1 VIQEFQAAF
10 LFKPSQHVPDFTMTN
25 QALHALNQDAG
36 SLMSSQRYLLGG
48 LLIAAAVLSFLP
60 IAILGPA
67 IGWPA
72 SLRAPAAQQLAA
84 IAGAPAAVVL
94 GYSVY
99 LLYSVL
105 VLPVMVLLAWRVC
118 GNLAR
123 PIAVMVVAF
132 AALSV
137 LARSIGILRWLTAMP
152 AMAQQHAAA
161 DPAGKQMLEA
171 IFTTVTTYGG
181 GIGELLGVSLFMA
194 LSLGL
199 AMVAAWRDHTLPRWL
214 AALGMVSALLLFAL
228 FLPTL
233 GIAIHVPIALAVTA
247 LTIWMLAAGLA
258 VCFKP
263 AKS

>member
-1 VIQEFQAAF
+1 MTSQTPN
-10 LFKPSQHVPDFTMTN
+10 PSVSGLT
-25 QALHALNQDAG
+25 
-36 SLMSSQRYLLGG
+36 SLDTSQRVLLGV
-48 LLIAAAVLSFLP
+48 LLITAAVLSFLP

-84 IAGAPAAVVL
+84 IAGAPAAVAL
-94 GYSVY
+94 GYAVY

-105 VLPVMVLLAWRVC
+105 VLPVMTLLAWRVC
-118 GNLAR
+118 SSFGR

-152 AMAQQHAAA
+152 AMAKQHAVA
-161 DPAGKQMLEA
+161 DPAGRQVLEA
-171 IFTTVTTYGG
+171 IFTTTTTYGG

-199 AMVAAWRDHTLPRWL
+199 AMVAAWTGRTLPRWL
-214 AALGMVSALLLFAL
+214 AAFGMVSALLLFAL
-228 FLPTL
+228 FLPTM
-233 GIAIHVPIALAVTA
+233 GIAVQVPIAVAATVLAV
-247 LTIWMLAAGLA
+247 WMVVAGIA
-258 VCFKP
+258 VFFKP
-263 AKS
+263 K

>member
-1 VIQEFQAAF
+1 MTSQTPN
-10 LFKPSQHVPDFTMTN
+10 PSVSGLT
-25 QALHALNQDAG
+25 
-36 SLMSSQRYLLGG
+36 SLDTSQRVLLGI
-48 LLIAAAVLSFLP
+48 LLITAAVLSFLP

-84 IAGAPAAVVL
+84 IAGAPAAVAL
-94 GYSVY
+94 GYAVY

-105 VLPVMVLLAWRVC
+105 VLPVMTLLAWRVC
-118 GNLAR
+118 GSFGR

-152 AMAQQHAAA
+152 AMAKQHAAA
-161 DPAGKQMLEA
+161 DPAGRQVLEA
-171 IFTTVTTYGG
+171 IFTTTTTYGG

-199 AMVAAWRDHTLPRWL
+199 AMVAAWTGRTLPRWL
-214 AALGMVSALLLFAL
+214 AAFGMVSALLLFAL
-228 FLPTL
+228 FLPTM
-233 GIAIHVPIALAVTA
+233 GIAVQVPIAVAATVLAV
-247 LTIWMLAAGLA
+247 WMVVAGIA
-258 VCFKP
+258 VFFKP
-263 AKS
+263 K

>member
-1 VIQEFQAAF
+1 
-10 LFKPSQHVPDFTMTN
+10 MTLPT
-25 QALHALNQDAG
+25 LHTPVFSPPNFNA
-36 SLMSSQRYLLGG
+36 SQRFLLGA
-48 LLIAAAVLSFLP
+48 LLIAVAILSFLP
-60 IAILGPA
+60 LAILGPA

-72 SLRAPAAQQLAA
+72 SLRLPAAQQLAA
-84 IAGAPAAVVL
+84 IASAPAAVAS

-105 VLPVMVLLAWRVC
+105 VLPVMTLLAWRC
-118 GNLAR
+118 SGSLGR
-123 PIAVMVVAF
+123 PLAVMVVAF

-161 DPAGKQMLEA
+161 DAAAKQVLEA

-181 GIGELLGVSLFMA
+181 GIGELLGVSLFMS

-199 AMVAAWRDHTLPRWL
+199 AMVAAWTARALPRWL
-214 AALGMVSALLLFAL
+214 AAFGMASAVLLFAL
-228 FLPTL
+228 SLPAI
-233 GIAIHVPIALAVTA
+233 GIAIHVPIAVAATVLAV
-247 LTIWMLAAGLA
+247 WMVVAGIV

-263 AKS
+263 ESSQENPA

>member
-1 VIQEFQAAF
+1 MT
-10 LFKPSQHVPDFTMTN
+10 SQTVQTSAP
-25 QALHALNQDAG
+25 ALTPG
-36 SLMSSQRYLLGG
+36 STSLDTSQRVLLGV
-48 LLIAAAVLSFLP
+48 LLITAAVLSFLP

-84 IAGAPAAVVL
+84 IAAAPAAVAL
-94 GYSVY
+94 GYAVY

-105 VLPVMVLLAWRVC
+105 ILPVMTLLAWRC
-118 GNLAR
+118 SGSLAR
-123 PIAVMVVAF
+123 PMAVMVVAF
-132 AALSV
+132 AAMSA

-152 AMAQQHAAA
+152 AMAQQHAAT
-161 DPAGKQMLEA
+161 DPAGKQVLET

-199 AMVAAWRDHTLPRWL
+199 AMVAAWKQRTLPRWL
-214 AALGMVSALLLFAL
+214 AAFGMVSALLLFAL
-228 FLPTL
+228 FLPTM
-233 GIAIHVPIALAVTA
+233 GVAVQVPIAAAATLLA
-247 LTIWMLAAGLA
+247 IWMVVAGIQ

-263 AKS
+263 KQV

>member
-1 VIQEFQAAF
+1 
-10 LFKPSQHVPDFTMTN
+10 MTK
-25 QALHALNQDAG
+25 QALHPSDPGVAI
-36 SLMSSQRYLLGG
+36 STPSQRYWLGG

-84 IAGAPAAVVL
+84 IAGAPEAVAL

-105 VLPVMVLLAWRVC
+105 VLPVMVLLAWRVY
-118 GNLAR
+118 GSLAR
-123 PIAVMVVAF
+123 PFAVMVVAF

-161 DPAGKQMLEA
+161 DPAGKQVLEA

-199 AMVAAWRDHTLPRWL
+199 AMVAAWNDRTLQRWL
-214 AALGMVSALLLFAL
+214 AALGMASALLLLAL
-228 FLPTL
+228 FLPTM
-233 GIAIHVPIALAVTA
+233 GVAIQVPIAVAATVLAV
-247 LTIWMLAAGLA
+247 WMVAAGVV
-258 VCFKP
+258 VCL
-263 AKS
+263 

>member
-1 VIQEFQAAF
+1 
-10 LFKPSQHVPDFTMTN
+10 MTKH
-25 QALHALNQDAG
+25 ALHTANQDAG
-36 SLMSSQRYLLGG
+36 SLTPSQRYLLGG
-48 LLIAAAVLSFLP
+48 LLIAAAILSFLP

-72 SLRAPAAQQLAA
+72 SLRAPAAQQLTA
-84 IAGAPAAVVL
+84 IAGAPAAVAL

-118 GNLAR
+118 SNLAR

-137 LARSIGILRWLTAMP
+137 VARSIGILRWLTAMP

-171 IFTTVTTYGG
+171 IFSVVTAYGG

-199 AMVAAWRDHTLPRWL
+199 AMVAAWTHRTLPRWL
-214 AALGMVSALLLFAL
+214 AAFGMVSALLLFAL
-228 FLPTL
+228 FLPTM
-233 GIAIHVPIALAVTA
+233 GIAIQVPIAVAATVLAV
-247 LTIWMLAAGLA
+247 WMVAAGVV
-258 VCFKP
+258 VCLKP
-263 AKS
+263 KQL

>member
-1 VIQEFQAAF
+1 MTHATLHTTVFN
-10 LFKPSQHVPDFTMTN
+10 PSNFN
-25 QALHALNQDAG
+25 A
-36 SLMSSQRYLLGG
+36 SQRFLLGA
-48 LLIAAAVLSFLP
+48 LLIVVAILSFLP

-72 SLRAPAAQQLAA
+72 SLRLPAAQQLAA
-84 IAGAPAAVVL
+84 IASAPAAVAL

-105 VLPVMVLLAWRVC
+105 VLPVMTLLAWRC
-118 GNLAR
+118 SGSLGR
-123 PIAVMVVAF
+123 PLAVMVVAF

-152 AMAQQHAAA
+152 AMAQQHVAADAAA
-161 DPAGKQMLEA
+161 KQVLEA

-181 GIGELLGVSLFMA
+181 GIGELLGVSLFMS

-199 AMVAAWRDHTLPRWL
+199 AMVAAWTTRALPRWL
-214 AALGMVSALLLFAL
+214 AAFGLASALLLFAL
-228 FLPTL
+228 LLPAI
-233 GIAIHVPIALAVTA
+233 GIAIQVPIAVVATVLAV
-247 LTIWMLAAGLA
+247 WMVVAGIV

-263 AKS
+263 KSS

>member
-1 VIQEFQAAF
+1 M
-10 LFKPSQHVPDFTMTN
+10 PSQVIHTATADHPNATRP
-25 QALHALNQDAG
+25 
-36 SLMSSQRYLLGG
+36 QRLLLGG
-48 LLIAAAVLSFLP
+48 LLVIAAVLSFLP

-84 IAGAPAAVVL
+84 IAGAPGAVAL

-99 LLYSVL
+99 LLYSVM
-105 VLPVMVLLAWRVC
+105 VLPVMVLLAWRIC
-118 GNLAR
+118 GSLAR

-171 IFTTVTTYGG
+171 IFTTITTYGG

-199 AMVAAWRDHTLPRWL
+199 AMVAGWTAGTLPRWL
-214 AALGMVSALLLFAL
+214 AAFGMVSALLLFAL
-228 FLPTL
+228 FLPTI
-233 GIAIHVPIALAVTA
+233 GIAIQLPIAVAATVLAV
-247 LTIWMLAAGLA
+247 WMIAAGVV

-263 AKS
+263 TQYIRK

>member
-1 VIQEFQAAF
+1 MTFQT
-10 LFKPSQHVPDFTMTN
+10 LHPSAP
-25 QALHALNQDAG
+25 ALTSG
-36 SLMSSQRYLLGG
+36 STSLDTSQRILLSV

-84 IAGAPAAVVL
+84 IAAAPAAVAL
-94 GYSVY
+94 GYAVY

-105 VLPVMVLLAWRVC
+105 ILPVMTLLAWRC
-118 GNLAR
+118 SGSLAK
-123 PIAVMVVAF
+123 PMVVMVVAF
-132 AALSV
+132 AAMSA

-161 DPAGKQMLEA
+161 DPAGRQVLET
-171 IFTTVTTYGG
+171 IFTTITTYGG

-199 AMVAAWRDHTLPRWL
+199 AMVAAWTGKTLPRWL
-214 AALGMVSALLLFAL
+214 AAFGMASALLLFAL
-228 FLPTL
+228 FLPTI
-233 GIAIHVPIALAVTA
+233 GISIQVPIAVAATVLAV
-247 LTIWMLAAGLA
+247 WMMVAGIVLF
-258 VCFKP
+258 FKP
-263 AKS
+263 K

>member
-1 VIQEFQAAF
+1 MT
-10 LFKPSQHVPDFTMTN
+10 SQT
-25 QALHALNQDAG
+25 LHASSHAPS
-36 SLMSSQRYLLGG
+36 SLDYSQRVLLGV

-84 IAGAPAAVVL
+84 IAGAPAAVAF
-94 GYSVY
+94 GYAVY

-105 VLPVMVLLAWRVC
+105 ILPVMTLLAWRTC
-118 GNLAR
+118 GSLAK
-123 PIAVMVVAF
+123 PIAVMVVTF
-132 AALSV
+132 AAIST

-161 DPAGKQMLEA
+161 DPAGKQVLEA

-199 AMVAAWRDHTLPRWL
+199 AMAAAWTGKTLPRWL
-214 AALGMVSALLLFAL
+214 AAFGMISALLLFAL
-228 FLPTL
+228 FLPTI
-233 GIAIHVPIALAVTA
+233 GIAVQVPIAVAATVLAV
-247 LTIWMLAAGLA
+247 WMVVAGIA
-258 VCFKP
+258 VLFKP
-263 AKS
+263 R

>member
-1 VIQEFQAAF
+1 
-10 LFKPSQHVPDFTMTN
+10 MTH
-25 QALHALNQDAG
+25 QALQSSDLSTG
-36 SLMSSQRYLLGG
+36 ISTPSQRYLLGG
-48 LLIAAAVLSFLP
+48 LLIVAAVLSFLP

-84 IAGAPAAVVL
+84 IAGAPAAVAL
-94 GYSVY
+94 GYTVY
-99 LLYSVL
+99 LAYSVL

-118 GNLAR
+118 GSLAR

-161 DPAGKQMLEA
+161 DLAGKQMLEA

-199 AMVAAWRDHTLPRWL
+199 AMVAAWTHQSLPRWL
-214 AALGMVSALLLFAL
+214 TALGMVSALLLFAL
-228 FLPTL
+228 FLPTI
-233 GIAIHVPIALAVTA
+233 GIAIQVPIAVAATVLAV
-247 LTIWMLAAGLA
+247 WMVAAGVV

-263 AKS
+263 AWS

>member
-1 VIQEFQAAF
+1 MTPPPLHMSAF
-10 LFKPSQHVPDFTMTN
+10 SASNFS
-25 QALHALNQDAG
+25 A
-36 SLMSSQRYLLGG
+36 SQRFLLGA
-48 LLIAAAVLSFLP
+48 LLIAAAILSFLP

-72 SLRAPAAQQLAA
+72 SLRSPAAQQLAA
-84 IAGAPAAVVL
+84 IASAPAAVAL

-105 VLPVMVLLAWRVC
+105 VLPVMTLLAWRC
-118 GNLAR
+118 SGSLGK

-161 DPAGKQMLEA
+161 DAAAKQVLEA

-181 GIGELLGVSLFMA
+181 GIGELLGVSLFMS

-199 AMVAAWRDHTLPRWL
+199 AMAAAWAGRTLPRWL
-214 AALGMVSALLLFAL
+214 AAFGMASALLLFAL
-228 FLPTL
+228 LLPML
-233 GIAIHVPIALAVTA
+233 GIAVRVPIALAATVLA
-247 LTIWMLAAGLA
+247 VWMVVAGVV
-258 VCFKP
+258 VCFKS
-263 AKS
+263 K

>member
-1 VIQEFQAAF
+1 
-10 LFKPSQHVPDFTMTN
+10 MTSPTLHMP
-25 QALHALNQDAG
+25 ALGPANFNASH
-36 SLMSSQRYLLGG
+36 RFLLGA
-48 LLIAAAVLSFLP
+48 LLIAAAILSFLP

-72 SLRAPAAQQLAA
+72 SLRSPAAQQLVA
-84 IAGAPAAVVL
+84 IAGAPTAVAL

-105 VLPVMVLLAWRVC
+105 ILPVMTLLAWRC
-118 GNLAR
+118 SGSLGR
-123 PIAVMVVAF
+123 LLAVMVVAF

-161 DPAGKQMLEA
+161 DATGKQVLEA

-181 GIGELLGVSLFMA
+181 GIGELLGVSLFMS

-199 AMVAAWRDHTLPRWL
+199 AMVAAWTGRTLPRWL
-214 AALGMVSALLLFAL
+214 TVFGMASALLLFAL
-228 FLPTL
+228 LLPTI
-233 GIAIHVPIALAVTA
+233 GIAIQVPIASAVTV
-247 LTIWMLAAGLA
+247 LTVWMLVAGIV

-263 AKS
+263 K

>member
-1 VIQEFQAAF
+1 MTFQT
-10 LFKPSQHVPDFTMTN
+10 LHPSAP
-25 QALHALNQDAG
+25 ALTSG
-36 SLMSSQRYLLGG
+36 STSLDTSQRILLSV

-84 IAGAPAAVVL
+84 IAAAPAAVAL
-94 GYSVY
+94 GYAVY

-105 VLPVMVLLAWRVC
+105 ILPVMTLLAWRC
-118 GNLAR
+118 SGSLAK
-123 PIAVMVVAF
+123 PMAVIVVAF
-132 AALSV
+132 AAMSA

-161 DPAGKQMLEA
+161 DPAGRQVLET
-171 IFTTVTTYGG
+171 IFTTITTYGG

-199 AMVAAWRDHTLPRWL
+199 AMVAAWTGKTLPRWL
-214 AALGMVSALLLFAL
+214 AAFGMASALLLFAL
-228 FLPTL
+228 FLPTI
-233 GIAIHVPIALAVTA
+233 GISIQVPIAVAATALAV
-247 LTIWMLAAGLA
+247 WMMVAGIVLF
-258 VCFKP
+258 FKP
-263 AKS
+263 K

>member
-1 VIQEFQAAF
+1 MTPPPLHTSAF
-10 LFKPSQHVPDFTMTN
+10 SAPNFS
-25 QALHALNQDAG
+25 A
-36 SLMSSQRYLLGG
+36 SQRFLLGA
-48 LLIAAAVLSFLP
+48 LLIAAAILSFLP

-72 SLRAPAAQQLAA
+72 SLRSPAAQQLAA
-84 IAGAPAAVVL
+84 IASAPAAVAL

-105 VLPVMVLLAWRVC
+105 VLPVMTLLAWRC
-118 GNLAR
+118 SGSLGK

-161 DPAGKQMLEA
+161 DAAAKQVLEA

-181 GIGELLGVSLFMA
+181 GIGELLGVSLFMS

-199 AMVAAWRDHTLPRWL
+199 AMAAAWAGRTLPRWL
-214 AALGMVSALLLFAL
+214 AAFGMASALLLFAL
-228 FLPTL
+228 LLPML
-233 GIAIHVPIALAVTA
+233 GIAVRVPIALAATVLA
-247 LTIWMLAAGLA
+247 VWMVVAGVV
-258 VCFKP
+258 VCFKS
-263 AKS
+263 K